1 MQRHLAFVLA
11 LTSSWF
17 PKAVWAQPDVCAVA
31 GEYVLSAS
39 VAGAPGPGQV
49 SGTLVFT
56 PPEACGSA
64 AGTVAVDVQ
73 LVTTA
78 GVVTP
83 YRADWPY
90 TVVGTSVVIGGGAL
104 RGTLTDVAR
113 GVATSIP
120 VSGDADAGITGS
132 LLKRPAHEPGAGAS
146 GALRR

>member
-17 PKAVWAQPDVCAVA
+17 PKAVWAQPGACGVA
-31 GEYVLSAS
+31 GEYVLAAS
-39 VAGAPGPGQV
+39 VAGAPGPGQI

-56 PPEACGSA
+56 PPEACTS

-78 GVVTP
+78 GVVVP

-90 TVVGTSVVIGGGAL
+90 AVTGTSVVIGGGAL
-104 RGTLTDVAR
+104 QGTLTEVTGGIA
-113 GVATSIP
+113 ASIP
-120 VSGDADAGITGS
+120 VSGGAGVAITGS
-132 LLKRPAHEPGAGAS
+132 LLKRPARTAAADPPAV
-146 GALRR
+146 RD